1 MCVSRRFTAE
11 VEGAV
16 LRKRVADTQRKAARR
31 RMVTQASHRE
41 RSLSDIFVAERPE
54 MIPPTPPQ
62 AAQHGPLKPSSSGR
76 AMPPSL
82 GEGRAPP
89 PLSPRSPKSN
99 AARPTAADAVAKV
112 TAPAHCAE
120 PCGGA
125 LEGEEREGRGQR
137 AEGRETR
144 AQRSACDQP
153 VTTHPGPTWHGR

>member
-62 AAQHGPLKPSSSGR
+62 AGVPERQMAGPNPQK
-76 AMPPSL
+76 
-82 GEGRAPP
+82 
-89 PLSPRSPKSN
+89 
-99 AARPTAADAVAKV
+99 
-112 TAPAHCAE
+112 
-120 PCGGA
+120 
-125 LEGEEREGRGQR
+125 
-137 AEGRETR
+137 
-144 AQRSACDQP
+144 
-153 VTTHPGPTWHGR
+153 GPTNTLELL